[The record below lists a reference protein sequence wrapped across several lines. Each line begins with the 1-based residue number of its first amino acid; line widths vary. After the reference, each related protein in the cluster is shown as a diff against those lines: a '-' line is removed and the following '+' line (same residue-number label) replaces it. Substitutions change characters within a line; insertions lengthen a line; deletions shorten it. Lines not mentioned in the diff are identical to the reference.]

1 MPFVARAQAERM
13 KRIGVIMGIEGDDPQ
28 VQRRM
33 VALHRGLHQLGWVEG
48 RNLRVDFRSGSGAE
62 RLRKNIAELIALGP
76 DILLSGGAASLGP
89 LLQATRTIP
98 VVFAN
103 VADPVGAGFIDSLAQ
118 PGGNATGFMQAEY
131 GLSAKMAELLKEL
144 APDVTRIAVLRDT
157 TNTAAIGQFAIIQ
170 YVAPS
175 LGLDVRSVN
184 VRRADEI
191 ERAISVFARSAPG
204 GLIVPAGATA
214 SVNRGRIIAL
224 AAQYKLPAVYSARI
238 FVGDGGLISYGPD
251 NLAQFEQVA
260 AYVDRIL
267 KGENP
272 ANLPVQAPTK
282 YELIINL
289 KTSKMLG
296 LTVPPTLIARAD
308 EVIE

>member
-1 MPFVARAQAERM
+1 MRRRDFIAGLGGVAAMPFVARAQAERM

-28 VQRRM
+28 IQRRM

-118 PGGNATGFMQAEY
+118 PGGNATGFLQAEY

-191 ERAISVFARSAPG
+191 SLSRCS
-204 GLIVPAGATA
+204 PAL
-214 SVNRGRIIAL
+214 RL
-224 AAQYKLPAVYSARI
+224 
-238 FVGDGGLISYGPD
+238 VG
-251 NLAQFEQVA
+251 
-260 AYVDRIL
+260 
-267 KGENP
+267 
-272 ANLPVQAPTK
+272 
-282 YELIINL
+282 
-289 KTSKMLG
+289 
-296 LTVPPTLIARAD
+296 
-308 EVIE
+308 